1 MCSCLL
7 RALCDFVLNRYE
19 ACWRAIM
26 HEADGNFKT
35 VPHYLNS
42 SNGVDSL
49 NNFFFVLQVYSLS
62 TTPTRPRKTNKLG
75 TGLTIS

>member
-1 MCSCLL
+1 
-7 RALCDFVLNRYE
+7 
-19 ACWRAIM
+19 M

>member
-1 MCSCLL
+1 
-7 RALCDFVLNRYE
+7 
-19 ACWRAIM
+19 M
-26 HEADGNFKT
+26 HEADGKFKT
-35 VPHYLNS
+35 VLHYLNS

-49 NNFFFVLQVYSLS
+49 NNFIFALQVYSLS